1 MQQSE
6 LKTDWKVQLSESS
19 QLASP
24 SPSWSWW
31 PSLLLDCIGCETS
44 FIDLEQ
50 CELVNGVLSCF
61 WNWKYS
67 SLCRY
72 LVVSHW
78 FKQWKKY
85 VGFDNWDK
93 YQMGEQNVYPGP
105 VDNSGLLRGK
115 KDKTLL
121 WPSFTQSKTGSLLH
135 RANGDKSKH
144 CFLAPKSCPFGGGC
158 RTLQLTFVFY
168 PLTQVLPQCL
178 LKFTVCLLHCW
189 PSFYYHYFHLQM
201 GMSWPSRSTSSMSL
215 TTSWFLQRAGISLSA
230 GMD

>member
-1 MQQSE
+1 MQQPE
-6 LKTDWKVQLSESS
+6 LKTDWKVQLSKWS

-31 PSLLLDCIGCETS
+31 PPSQLLDGIGCETS
-44 FIDLEQ
+44 FIGLEQ

-121 WPSFTQSKTGSLLH
+121 WPSFTQPKTGSLFSQ
-135 RANGDKSKH
+135 SKWGQKQTLFTGSKESSIWWGLSNPPAH
-144 CFLAPKSCPFGGGC
+144 LCF
-158 RTLQLTFVFY
+158 FY
-168 PLTQVLPQCL
+168 PLT
-178 LKFTVCLLHCW
+178 
-189 PSFYYHYFHLQM
+189 
-201 GMSWPSRSTSSMSL
+201 
-215 TTSWFLQRAGISLSA
+215 
-230 GMD
+230 

>member
-1 MQQSE
+1 MADSE
-6 LKTDWKVQLSESS
+6 TKHLSNF
-19 QLASP
+19 QPAGLACSNLNLRRTGKCNCLNHHNWP
-24 SPSWSWW
+24 LQVLGVGYLPVSYWMALVVKLVLSVWSN
-31 PSLLLDCIGCETS
+31 
-44 FIDLEQ
+44 
-50 CELVNGVLSCF
+50 VNWLTVSCF
-61 WNWKYS
+61 WNWKYT

-144 CFLAPKSCPFGGGC
+144 CLLAPKSRPFGGGC
-158 RTLQLTFVFY
+158 RTLQHTFVFY
-168 PLTQVLPQCL
+168 PLT
-178 LKFTVCLLHCW
+178 
-189 PSFYYHYFHLQM
+189 
-201 GMSWPSRSTSSMSL
+201 
-215 TTSWFLQRAGISLSA
+215 
-230 GMD
+230 